1 MSAIID
7 LQLATTSKVIPTL
20 DNVQLWLD
28 TVLLHQ
34 NLTQQEITVRIVDIK
49 ESQALNCE
57 FRGKDS
63 PTNVLSFPFE
73 MPDIVFQSD
82 VSELDEM
89 PAFLGDLVICSQVV
103 ETEAKQ
109 QNKQNLDHWAH
120 MIIHGCLH
128 LLGFDHIEEA
138 EANEMEAI
146 EIAILKQLSIDDP
159 YQDH

>member
-7 LQLATTSKVIPTL
+7 LQIATTSKVIPTL

-34 NLTQQEITVRIVDIK
+34 DLTQQEITVRIVDVE
-49 ESQALNCE
+49 ESQALNSE

-73 MPDIVFQSD
+73 MPDIVLQSD
-82 VSELDEM
+82 DNELDEM
-89 PAFLGDLVICSQVV
+89 PVFLGDLVICSQVV
-103 ETEAKQ
+103 EAEAKQ